1 MPATPESVVRSWFD
15 ELWNRGDETTIDR
28 LLHADGVVHGLPTPY
43 GRPIRG
49 PVEFKRFYQAFRNAF
64 PDISVELV
72 HVLSQGEMVA
82 AHCRVTGTHRG
93 NTLGMAAT
101 NKAVRFEG
109 FVLARITDGQ
119 LIEGWNCFDF
129 MGMYQQ
135 LGVLTLNVGNPSV
148 SG

>member
-28 LLHADGVVHGLPTPY
+28 LL
-43 GRPIRG
+43 
-49 PVEFKRFYQAFRNAF
+49 
-64 PDISVELV
+64 
-72 HVLSQGEMVA
+72 
-82 AHCRVTGTHRG
+82 
-93 NTLGMAAT
+93 
-101 NKAVRFEG
+101 
-109 FVLARITDGQ
+109 Q
-119 LIEGWNCFDF
+119 LIEGWNRFDF

>member
-1 MPATPESVVRSWFD
+1 LRFIVSLRCGKILHPLSGKEKEPGRLKWSVIIVEALYRANAGGFDGHAVGPARGCGNVCLVTRASKEISMPATPESVVRSWFD

-28 LLHADGVVHGLPTPY
+28 LL
-43 GRPIRG
+43 
-49 PVEFKRFYQAFRNAF
+49 
-64 PDISVELV
+64 
-72 HVLSQGEMVA
+72 
-82 AHCRVTGTHRG
+82 
-93 NTLGMAAT
+93 
-101 NKAVRFEG
+101 
-109 FVLARITDGQ
+109 Q

>member
-1 MPATPESVVRSWFD
+1 MCTDPALKEISVPATPESVVRSWFD

-28 LLHADGVVHGLPTPY
+28 LL
-43 GRPIRG
+43 
-49 PVEFKRFYQAFRNAF
+49 
-64 PDISVELV
+64 
-72 HVLSQGEMVA
+72 
-82 AHCRVTGTHRG
+82 
-93 NTLGMAAT
+93 
-101 NKAVRFEG
+101 
-109 FVLARITDGQ
+109 Q